1 MSGKTTGWIKLYS
14 KFTEWEWY
22 HDVNCRVTFL
32 HLLLSVNYKPSRFEG
47 KTIPAGSRVCGYPSL
62 AEEIGISVRA
72 LRTVFSKL
80 KATGELTVKTH
91 PKYSIVSITNWE
103 KYQGVD
109 RQASPETTGE
119 RQASDRRATT
129 SKEYN
134 NTNPNGLDA
143 PSDVKDV
150 LWRDG
155 VASLR
160 RQTGKSEGQCRS
172 LIGKWL
178 KTTKN
183 DCPKVLTAIR
193 QSEADRVIDPVSWIT
208 AAVQPKQLSAVE
220 RFGWA

>member
-91 PKYSIVSITNWE
+91 PKYSVVSITNWE
-103 KYQGVD
+103 KYQGID
-109 RQASPETTGE
+109 RQASPEVTGE

-129 SKEYN
+129 SKEDN
-134 NTNPNGLDA
+134 NTIPNGIDT
-143 PSDVKDV
+143 PGDVRGI
-150 LWRDG
+150 LFQDG
-155 VASLR
+155 LASLK
-160 RQTGKSEGQCRS
+160 RQTGQPDRTCRGI
-172 LIGKWL
+172 IGKWL
-178 KTTKN
+178 KASDD
-183 DCPKVLTAIR
+183 DCAKVLTAIN
-193 QSEADRVIDPVSWIT
+193 QAEADRVFDPVAWIT
-208 AAVQPKQLSAVE
+208 KAVE
-220 RFGWA
+220 PKKLTARQKWGPI